1 MRLIF
6 FSLLTLLVGSL
17 AIANQNKIATTMPVV
32 AMPSLEKNA
41 TGYVGV
47 KFILPE
53 GWHIY
58 WANSGDSGMPTDLT
72 ITTNAALEPSPIHW
86 PVPERIREGE
96 FTTYGYKDTVTLL
109 RPITAIETLTSA
121 TIEIS
126 ASWLICK
133 EICIP
138 ESAKFTVTL
147 PKNDAVEEGL
157 ARVPVPVNWPASYR
171 ADEEEVTLAITLP
184 EGLIAADAPWFPL
197 KDGVIRNS
205 AAQRAEQAGNQLTL
219 TVERGLQ
226 SLPEKYEGVLIAGG
240 KAYHIAAQQDNSA
253 AHQNTGFLLILGL
266 ALLGGLILNLMPC
279 VLPVLSLKALGL
291 AKKGASERRAVV
303 LGGFAYTA
311 GVMLSFAAIAALL
324 IILRGAGEGVGWG
337 FQLQSPV
344 FVGGLALLMLAI
356 SLNLAGF
363 FELPVLFGGLAGRLH
378 TRHPQLE
385 SFLTGV
391 LAVALAAPCTA
402 PFMASAVG
410 AAATLPMAEAMLIFL
425 TLGLGLALPYLLICL
440 IPAAR
445 RLLPKPGAWMI
456 RFRKILAIPMFA
468 TFLWLAWVLLQLM
481 GGEAPSAI
489 AKNYDMG
496 SVKVVAY
503 NTEKLAKLR
512 AEGTPVLL
520 DATAAWCITC
530 KVNERVAIKRE
541 ATQKFL
547 AEHGVVL
554 MVADWTERNAEITR
568 LLGSFGRDGVPMV
581 VFYPPFGEPII
592 LPQILTIDIILDT
605 LTPYFKAIG

>member
-1 MRLIF
+1 
-6 FSLLTLLVGSL
+6 
-17 AIANQNKIATTMPVV
+17 KIATPTPVV

-41 TGYVGV
+41 AGYVGV
-47 KFILPE
+47 KFFLPE

-58 WANSGDSGMPTDLT
+58 WANSGDSGMPTELT
-72 ITTNAALEPSPIHW
+72 LTTDAAVSIAPIHW
-86 PVPERIREGE
+86 PAPERIREGE
-96 FTTYGYKDTVTLL
+96 FTTYGYKNTVTLL
-109 RPITAIETLTSA
+109 RPITARETLTSA
-121 TIEIS
+121 TIEIA

-138 ESAKFTVTL
+138 ESAKFTVAL
-147 PKNDAVEEGL
+147 PGNDAVEEAL
-157 ARVPVPVNWPASYR
+157 TQVPTPVNWPASYR

-184 EGLIAADAPWFPL
+184 ESLKAAEASWFPL
-197 KDGVIRNS
+197 NDGVIRNS

-226 SLPEKYEGVLIAGG
+226 SLPEKYEGVLLAGG
-240 KAYHIAAQQDNSA
+240 RAYHIAAQQDNAA
-253 AHQNTGFLLILGL
+253 AHQDTGFLLILGL

-303 LGGFAYTA
+303 LGGLAYTA
-311 GVMLSFAAIAALL
+311 GVLLSFAIIATLL

-337 FQLQSPV
+337 FQLQSPL
-344 FVGGLALLMLAI
+344 FVGALSLLMLAI

-363 FELPVLFGGLAGRLH
+363 FELPILFGGLAGRLH
-378 TRHPQLE
+378 TRHPHLE
-385 SFLTGV
+385 SFLTGI

-402 PFMASAVG
+402 PFMATAVG
-410 AAATLPMAEAMLIFL
+410 AAATLPVAEAMLVFL
-425 TLGLGLALPYLLICL
+425 TLGFGLALPYLLICL

-468 TFLWLAWVLLQLM
+468 TFLWLTWVLLQLM
-481 GGEAPSAI
+481 GGTEPAAS

-496 SVKVVAY
+496 MVKVVAY
-503 NTEKLAKLR
+503 DATKLAELR

-547 AEHGVVL
+547 VEHGVVL

-605 LTPYFKAIG
+605 LAPYFKAIG

>member
-6 FSLLTLLVGSL
+6 FSLLALLVGSPAL
-17 AIANQNKIATTMPVV
+17 ANLNKIATTTPVI

-41 TGYVGV
+41 SGYVGV
-47 KFILPE
+47 KFLLPE

-58 WANSGDSGMPTDLT
+58 WENSGDSGMPTDLT
-72 ITTNAALEPSPIHW
+72 ITTDAALAIAPIHW
-86 PVPERIREGE
+86 PAPERIREGE

-109 RPITAIETLTSA
+109 RPITARETMKSA
-121 TIEIS
+121 PITIS

-147 PKNDAVEEGL
+147 PGNDSVEEVL
-157 ARVPVPVNWPASYR
+157 ARVPTPVTWTANYA
-171 ADEEEVTLAITLP
+171 ANDKDVTLTITLP
-184 EGLIAADAPWFPL
+184 EGLNAADADWFPL

-205 AAQRAEQAGNQLTL
+205 ATQSTEQSGNQLTV

-226 SLPEKYEGVLIAGG
+226 ALPDTYEGVLIAAG
-240 KAYHIAAQQDNSA
+240 KSYHIAAQQNNAATQQNS
-253 AHQNTGFLLILGL
+253 GLLLILGL

-311 GVMLSFAAIAALL
+311 GVLLSFAAIAALL
-324 IILRGAGEGVGWG
+324 MVLRGAGEGVGWG

-344 FVGGLALLMLAI
+344 FVGILALLMLAI
-356 SLNLAGF
+356 SLNLAGL

-402 PFMASAVG
+402 PFMATAVG
-410 AAATLPMAEAMLIFL
+410 AAATLPVAEAMLIFL

-445 RLLPKPGAWMI
+445 RLLPKPGLWMI

-481 GGEAPSAI
+481 GSAEPT
-489 AKNYDMG
+489 ATTKNYDMG
-496 SVKVVAY
+496 AVKVVAY
-503 NTEKLAKLR
+503 DAAKLAELR

-547 AEHGVVL
+547 AEHQVVL
-554 MVADWTERNAEITR
+554 MVADWTERDAEITK

-581 VFYPPFGEPII
+581 VFYPPYGEPII

-605 LTPYFKAIG
+605 LAPYFKAIG

>member
-6 FSLLTLLVGSL
+6 FALLTLLIGTP
-17 AIANQNKIATTMPVV
+17 AIANLSKIATPTPVV

-41 TGYVGV
+41 AGYVGV
-47 KFILPE
+47 KFFLPE

-58 WANSGDSGMPTDLT
+58 WANSGDSGMPTELT
-72 ITTNAALEPSPIHW
+72 LTTDAAVSIAPIHW
-86 PVPERIREGE
+86 PAPERIREGE
-96 FTTYGYKDTVTLL
+96 FTTYGYKNTVTLL
-109 RPITAIETLTSA
+109 RPITARETLASA

-138 ESAKFTVTL
+138 ESAKFTVAL
-147 PKNDAVEEGL
+147 PGNDAVEEAL
-157 ARVPVPVNWPASYR
+157 TQVPTPVNWPASFR
-171 ADEEEVTLAITLP
+171 VSEREVTLTITLP
-184 EGLIAADAPWFPL
+184 EGLKAAESSWFPL
-197 KDGVIRNS
+197 NDGVIRNS

-226 SLPEKYEGVLIAGG
+226 SLPEKYEGVLLADGR
-240 KAYHIAAQQDNSA
+240 AYHIAAQQNNAA
-253 AHQNTGFLLILGL
+253 AHQNTGLLLILGL

-303 LGGFAYTA
+303 LGGLAYTA
-311 GVMLSFAAIAALL
+311 GVLLSFAIIATLL

-337 FQLQSPV
+337 FQLQSPL
-344 FVGGLALLMLAI
+344 FVGALSLLMLAI

-363 FELPVLFGGLAGRLH
+363 FELPILFGGLAGRLH

-385 SFLTGV
+385 SFLTGI

-402 PFMASAVG
+402 PFMATAVG
-410 AAATLPMAEAMLIFL
+410 AAATLPVAEAMLVFL
-425 TLGLGLALPYLLICL
+425 TLGFGLALPYLLICL

-468 TFLWLAWVLLQLM
+468 TFLWLTWVLLQLM
-481 GGEAPSAI
+481 GGTEPAAS

-496 SVKVVAY
+496 MVKVVAY
-503 NTEKLAKLR
+503 DATKLAELR

-547 AEHGVVL
+547 VEHGVVL

-581 VFYPPFGEPII
+581 VFYPPFGEPVI

-605 LTPYFKAIG
+605 LAPYFKAIG